1 MEPEQGSH
9 VSSCERI
16 IWSADLLYQFSAC
29 SELMTRKMLGLKLVP
44 EFKHPR
50 KYIGE
55 LTGIEYLLKQTGQPL
70 QDMTTDI
77 EGPDI
82 DDVESTDDLRT
93 HTRKTYTTL
102 NMVAS

>member
-1 MEPEQGSH
+1 MNLFLQVCYGIL
-9 VSSCERI
+9 VI
-16 IWSADLLYQFSAC
+16 VFS
-29 SELMTRKMLGLKLVP
+29 P
-44 EFKHPR
+44 
-50 KYIGE
+50 GE